1 VAVPVV
7 GKILAWLF
15 GVAVTSYVASKN
27 LNNIKMGDLGLPQG
41 SSLNY
46 QLNVL
51 LTYGMAAIVAKI
63 AAIQSSKSQ
72 EQTDEGTSDSKEAE
86 GSEKDKSKV
95 KTPTSNPEDY
105 TKLKGNQGWKDKDG
119 NTWKK
124 DQLHKDHWDISNKKG
139 KKIKEVDFDGNEIWP
154 NGPKNKNKSP
164 K

>member
-1 VAVPVV
+1 MN
-7 GKILAWLF
+7 IF
-15 GVAVTSYVASKN
+15 RRRGVKLRKRLRELVT
-27 LNNIKMGDLGLPQG
+27 LR
-41 SSLNY
+41 
-46 QLNVL
+46 
-51 LTYGMAAIVAKI
+51 
-63 AAIQSSKSQ
+63 
-72 EQTDEGTSDSKEAE
+72 AE